1 MEHHFN
7 DTLEQLL
14 KTTSQSTSIGR
25 LGEKTLHRV
34 LKYCFEPNDQLHE
47 VKLGRYHADIASKNE
62 IIEIQS
68 RSFNVLRAKLT
79 YFLPIMPVRIVYP
92 LVNTKHL
99 VWVDTE
105 TGEVTKRR
113 KSPKTGNL
121 LEFFYELYKIK
132 SFLDDQNLRFSIV
145 SLDVVEYRNLDGYSA
160 DKKRGSSRNERIPE
174 KFINVVE
181 INSKEDYKL
190 FLPHDLPDNFTTKD
204 IASTQKISLRTAG
217 LALNVLNHIGI
228 VERVGKKGNSFLYA
242 ISK

>member
-1 MEHHFN
+1 MEQLFN

-14 KTTSQSTSIGR
+14 KTSNESSSIGR

-47 VKLGRYHADIASKNE
+47 IKFGRYHADIVNENE

-79 YFLPIMPVRIVYP
+79 YFLPIKPVRIVYP
-92 LVNTKHL
+92 LVNIKHL

-105 TGEVTKRR
+105 SGEVTKRR
-113 KSPKTGNL
+113 KSPKTGKL
-121 LEFFYELYKIK
+121 LEVFYELYKIK
-132 SFLDDQNLRFSIV
+132 PFLTDENIRFSIV
-145 SLDVVEYRNLDGYSA
+145 TLDVVEYRNLDGYSA

-174 KFINVVE
+174 KFIKVVE
-181 INSKEDYKL
+181 INNKQDYKV
-190 FLPHDLPDNFTTKD
+190 FLPDNLPENFTTKD
-204 IASTQKISLRTAG
+204 IANTQKISLRTAG
-217 LALNVLNHIGI
+217 LALNVLNHIGT